1 MNDGD
6 LAKYIPKAG
15 DRIATV
21 AFCQKANASL
31 NTKSRKE
38 SILTRLR
45 QRLSGEAPVEA
56 PVPVKKK
63 PLAGNANA
71 KKKDR
76 RVELG
81 WMDFN
86 EKDKRY
92 KQVKAISGGGT
103 RHLTIDKDKTV
114 VEIKKLAEDLFF
126 PNGFSKKKKRL
137 SDYSTEIES
146 SQVHVNS
153 WSTVDNLYEESKVK
167 ILRLYLCTK
176 RVNVELSSE
185 EEEAEMHLTS
195 TPTVDLTGH
204 ESHVST
210 EVQDMDDIVH
220 QDLEIII
227 GPVATEDVQLD
238 DTVPWNDLPP
248 QRLVEPQSVPWIDQP
263 LQSPGEPQPAPS
275 TEQPPQGFGGLVAEP
290 WNDQTLGERAS
301 VTLIIRR
308 GHCLT
313 DLIKAFTNPDILS
326 TDVFIKMSLP
336 NGKLEEG
343 EGSGVTRDCFTEL
356 WTDFYER
363 CTMGGDVKVPF
374 IRHDYQC
381 EEWQAIARILVVGWK
396 IARYFPVK
404 LATPF
409 LEEVLY
415 STTFSS
421 LKDTFLQY
429 VSAQEREILQKAL
442 EDFDSVDSDSLFDA
456 LEPHEC
462 QQVPTKDH
470 LIPLLSQMG
479 HKSLIQAPMYVIE
492 CRCPIVVHL
501 ASVLPPDALHH
512 VIDQKTPTGKVVK
525 DLLQFPDVMTAPEKA
540 VVRYLKKYVGEV
552 DLRTL
557 QLL

>member
-1 MNDGD
+1 MVF
-6 LAKYIPKAG
+6 
-15 DRIATV
+15 R
-21 AFCQKANASL
+21 
-31 NTKSRKE
+31 
-38 SILTRLR
+38 
-45 QRLSGEAPVEA
+45 
-56 PVPVKKK
+56 
-63 PLAGNANA
+63 
-71 KKKDR
+71 
-76 RVELG
+76 
-81 WMDFN
+81 
-86 EKDKRY
+86 
-92 KQVKAISGGGT
+92 
-103 RHLTIDKDKTV
+103 
-114 VEIKKLAEDLFF
+114 
-126 PNGFSKKKKRL
+126 KKKKRL

-220 QDLEIII
+220 QEIDLEIII
-227 GPVATEDVQLD
+227 GPVATEDVQLDDTVPWNDQPPQRD

-381 EEWQAIARILVVGWK
+381 EECQAIARILVVGWK

-540 VVRYLKKYVGEV
+540 VVRYLKRYVGEV